1 MPSIPPLAEADKR
14 ALIDCFTQRL
24 TEYQQDLNQEGLT
37 AQQYNILRGQIKE
50 LNALSQL
57 FNP

>member
-1 MPSIPPLAEADKR
+1 MPPIPPLAEADKR
-14 ALIDCFTQRL
+14 ALFAYFEQRRN
-24 TEYQQDLNQEGLT
+24 EYQQDLNQEGLT

-57 FNP
+57 LDP